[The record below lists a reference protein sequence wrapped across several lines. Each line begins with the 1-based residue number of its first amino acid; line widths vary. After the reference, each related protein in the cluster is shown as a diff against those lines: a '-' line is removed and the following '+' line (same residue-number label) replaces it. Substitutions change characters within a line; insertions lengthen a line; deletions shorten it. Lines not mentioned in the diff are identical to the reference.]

1 MSRKN
6 MITLAVVLVV
16 GYLIY
21 NMSRKPKQQSTQG
34 GNGQPPQQNRR
45 FR

>member
-21 NMSRKPKQQSTQG
+21 NMSRKPKQQSA
-34 GNGQPPQQNRR
+34 NGQQQPPVQTRR

>member
-1 MSRKN
+1 

-21 NMSRKPKQQSTQG
+21 NMSRKPKQQTQG
-34 GNGQPPQQNRR
+34 GQGQGQAQQRR